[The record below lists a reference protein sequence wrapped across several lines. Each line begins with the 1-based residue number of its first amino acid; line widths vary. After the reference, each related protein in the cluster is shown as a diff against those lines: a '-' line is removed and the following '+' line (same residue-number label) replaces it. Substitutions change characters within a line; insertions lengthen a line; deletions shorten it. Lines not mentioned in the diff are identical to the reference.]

1 MSDCG
6 LFQVYVGA
14 EVKYSNAD
22 KAKATTEF
30 WTLSSRYQ
38 NKAVFLAEIKVLAS
52 NSAGQTAIQ
61 QQRKV

>member
-1 MSDCG
+1 MNDCG
-6 LFQVYVGA
+6 SFQVYVGA
-14 EVKYSNAD
+14 EVKYSNVD
-22 KAKATTEF
+22 KAQATTEF
-30 WTLSSRYQ
+30 WALSSRYQ